1 MKPTLTPELSQAWWS
16 KHKPKLA
23 KKTGLGKALKD
34 YEIAADQMD
43 WDDVLKKLSEVKR
56 KIADAVIVFKG
67 KNDDVVTVL
76 KKYPK
81 IILAEENRAKK
92 QKAEAEERAQGASA
106 PTQKVGKDVVIWKRD
121 LGVEVMKKTKP
132 DWLGSMKGFELEQKL
147 NDDILDVFEEEGDLV
162 TPARIA
168 EDSEKLCKAAV
179 AELAT
184 FINKMDAAIKA
195 EKLTDPE
202 KAKTMLVTAAKK
214 TMEGAAAKIE
224 KLPEAHWK
232 KFVAQKKAYKSY
244 RIKSGCKIGLGVFGV
259 VAGTGGLILGVAATA
274 GAVPSMGGTLALG
287 IAGSVAGFLAL
298 CRSCTALA
306 RDISTVSKSAEKTQK
321 DLAKDL
327 KTLRD
332 RYENAS
338 KAQVGSSEMGASTIK
353 GLLGTDAPWLASI
366 SKCNDG
372 HTALEG
378 KTGGLA
384 VAQRK
389 LSKAILD
396 ALKEADT
403 IEKALKKETDKAA
416 RKLFDKLVKAR
427 TALSKALE
435 KCSDLGGRLGK
446 IEDNLPKLSAMLRA
460 LNDQNPKYAQIFDK
474 VFPLVVSGILIVASA
489 GTGFADSG
497 SAVEFAVTG
506 GSLGIDVATEIADLV
521 VS

>member
-1 MKPTLTPELSQAWWS
+1 M
-16 KHKPKLA
+16 
-23 KKTGLGKALKD
+23 
-34 YEIAADQMD
+34 
-43 WDDVLKKLSEVKR
+43 
-56 KIADAVIVFKG
+56 
-67 KNDDVVTVL
+67 
-76 KKYPK
+76 
-81 IILAEENRAKK
+81 
-92 QKAEAEERAQGASA
+92 
-106 PTQKVGKDVVIWKRD
+106 
-121 LGVEVMKKTKP
+121 
-132 DWLGSMKGFELEQKL
+132 
-147 NDDILDVFEEEGDLV
+147 
-162 TPARIA
+162 
-168 EDSEKLCKAAV
+168 
-179 AELAT
+179 
-184 FINKMDAAIKA
+184 
-195 EKLTDPE
+195 
-202 KAKTMLVTAAKK
+202 
-214 TMEGAAAKIE
+214 
-224 KLPEAHWK
+224 
-232 KFVAQKKAYKSY
+232 
-244 RIKSGCKIGLGVFGV
+244 
-259 VAGTGGLILGVAATA
+259 
-274 GAVPSMGGTLALG
+274 
-287 IAGSVAGFLAL
+287 
-298 CRSCTALA
+298 
-306 RDISTVSKSAEKTQK
+306 SKSAEKTQK